1 MKNPSILE
9 GFFYVVGMD
18 IKKKISLK
26 CPVIQGFRLLYH
38 KIAPAALILD
48 SIDKFLIMNP
58 LQKMKLVN
66 ISAYQL
72 VIGFFLLLSLT
83 GLIFRLVTGG
93 INP

>member
-1 MKNPSILE
+1 M
-9 GFFYVVGMD
+9 
-18 IKKKISLK
+18 
-26 CPVIQGFRLLYH
+26 
-38 KIAPAALILD
+38 
-48 SIDKFLIMNP
+48 MNP

-93 INP
+93 VNP

>member
-1 MKNPSILE
+1 ME
-9 GFFYVVGMD
+9 GFFYVVGMYT
-18 IKKKISLK
+18 KKKISLK